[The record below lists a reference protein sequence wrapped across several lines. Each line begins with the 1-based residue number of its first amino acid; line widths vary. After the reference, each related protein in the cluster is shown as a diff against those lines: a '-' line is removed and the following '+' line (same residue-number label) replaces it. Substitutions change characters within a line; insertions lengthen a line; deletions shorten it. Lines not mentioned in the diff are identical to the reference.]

1 MFCSN
6 CNYFLPWTEST
17 PAESAQ
23 KTDMP
28 RRPQNETPPPEI
40 AQPAQ
45 RAKSAPPSTAGNRSG
60 RPAPGARADTA
71 PPAPRSSVPDIMA
84 AIDAGREI
92 ASRGGRSDLEQ
103 HLGQARERLSART
116 IPVVVAGEFKQ
127 GKSSMINALLQR
139 EVCPVDADVVTAV
152 PTTVR
157 YADKPQVSRYV
168 LSDDG
173 QRVDEETMPFD
184 SLPRLVTER
193 ANPDDVGL
201 QLMIEVGLP
210 HRMLRSG
217 LALVDTP
224 GVGGLQ
230 SADGHLTLGALGQA
244 EGVLFVS
251 AAAQELTGPELAFL
265 RTAAE
270 RCPRIALVMPKIDLY
285 PHWRRIVEINR
296 GHLARASLPIPI
308 IPISSL
314 LRFRAGSDPE
324 LSAESRF
331 ADLVAFLARDIV
343 AATRD
348 NVARSAAVEVEFV
361 AAQLQQQAHAER
373 AVIAAPERAAEV
385 VAELDTAQRQA
396 SKLAAPTA
404 TWQVTLGDGI
414 AKLESD
420 IDFDLQQRFREI
432 LHEAEAAIDEYDPK
446 DVWTDLDAWLRRE
459 LAVATVTNR
468 DLLVERA
475 EALAAT
481 VAEQFE
487 MPRSGNLVLN
497 LDVTSDALDQVV
509 LAPAAS
515 LQTQGGKLMPLL
527 MAGRTGYLPLMVG
540 GALVGVV
547 GLGGIGIAV
556 LTLSALLG
564 GGIGRKIFRDELE
577 RRKTIRQQAA
587 KTAVRKFIE
596 EVSFLCSKQARDCL
610 RSTRQQLRDDFQ
622 ARAVQLERSAREA
635 TYAAERVRQMDAD
648 QQRERDQMLA
658 RQQQQLEL
666 VRTAARTMSKADGD
680 E

>member
-468 DLLVERA
+468 DLLVNDIKALFRRDRNA
-475 EALAAT
+475 VYFLIASALYRDGLAAIFAFGAILAVSVYGMAQST
-481 VAEQFE
+481 VLIFGIAANIVAALGALSMGAVEDRIGPKRVIMISLIGLITTSIILLFAQGTTMFWVFGLILTLWVGPAQSSSRAFMARLAPVGREGE
-487 MPRSGNLVLN
+487 MFGLYATTGRAASFLAPGLFALFSGLFSDRVGIVGIALVL
-497 LDVTSDALDQVV
+497 
-509 LAPAAS
+509 LA
-515 LQTQGGKLMPLL
+515 G
-527 MAGRTGYLPLMVG
+527 
-540 GALVGVV
+540 
-547 GLGGIGIAV
+547 AV
-556 LTLSALLG
+556 LLARVKSPP
-564 GGIGRKIFRDELE
+564 
-577 RRKTIRQQAA
+577 RQQ
-587 KTAVRKFIE
+587 VQ
-596 EVSFLCSKQARDCL
+596 VS
-610 RSTRQQLRDDFQ
+610 
-622 ARAVQLERSAREA
+622 E
-635 TYAAERVRQMDAD
+635 
-648 QQRERDQMLA
+648 
-658 RQQQQLEL
+658 
-666 VRTAARTMSKADGD
+666 
-680 E
+680 